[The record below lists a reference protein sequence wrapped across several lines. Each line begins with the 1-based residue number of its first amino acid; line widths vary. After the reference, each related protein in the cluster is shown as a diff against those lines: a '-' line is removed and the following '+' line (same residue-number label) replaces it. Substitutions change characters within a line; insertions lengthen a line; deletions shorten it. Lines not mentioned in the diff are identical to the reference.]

1 MPRNRRNDD
10 ARTPILQDVVDTH
23 QYDDNELSQ
32 DSGSISCANICDPRS
47 TFYRFFGLIFMCLVG
62 FGKFYKYPR
71 LIKKILPL
79 DDPYN
84 I

>member
-32 DSGSISCANICDPRS
+32 DSGAISCANICNPRS

-62 FGKFYKYPR
+62 FGKFNKNLRP
-71 LIKKILPL
+71 IKKHSPFRRPL
-79 DDPYN
+79 
-84 I
+84 